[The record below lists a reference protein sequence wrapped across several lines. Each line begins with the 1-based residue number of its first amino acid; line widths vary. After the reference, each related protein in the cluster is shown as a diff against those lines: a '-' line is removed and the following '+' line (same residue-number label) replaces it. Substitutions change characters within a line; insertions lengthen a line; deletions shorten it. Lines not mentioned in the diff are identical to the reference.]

1 MLKIVQLLRELNRMN
16 ESERIA
22 KIIESEQMTAKQFA
36 TEIGVAASTISNIL
50 AERNKPS
57 TDLYVRIL
65 NRFRTINTDWLLLG
79 TGSMYRPNGGLQQT
93 SLFGDMRPL
102 DVPEQTDE
110 DKLPKQPMTQHVVY
124 QPAAAQKQIAK
135 IIVYYTDGTYEER

>member
-1 MLKIVQLLRELNRMN
+1 
-16 ESERIA
+16 
-22 KIIESEQMTAKQFA
+22 MTAKQFA
-36 TEIGVAASTISNIL
+36 AEIGVAASTISNIL

-124 QPAAAQKQIAK
+124 QSTVAQKQIAK

>member
-1 MLKIVQLLRELNRMN
+1 MQLLRELNRMN
-16 ESERIA
+16 ERERIA

-36 TEIGVAASTISNIL
+36 AEIGVAASTISNIL

-102 DVPEQTDE
+102 DVPVEQTDE
-110 DKLPKQPMTQHVVY
+110 DAPRQPMAQHVVY